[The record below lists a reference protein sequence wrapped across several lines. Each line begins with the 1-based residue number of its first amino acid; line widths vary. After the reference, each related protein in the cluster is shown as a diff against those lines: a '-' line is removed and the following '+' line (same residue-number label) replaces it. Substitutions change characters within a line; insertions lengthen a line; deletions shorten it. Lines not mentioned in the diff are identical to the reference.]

1 MPHKKKLIEVALPL
15 EAINAASKREKS
27 IRHGHP
33 STLHLW
39 WARRPLATCRA
50 VLFAQLVDDPSS
62 HPEEFPTPEAQEKE
76 RQRLFEIIKD
86 LVQWENSNN
95 EDVLNKARAEI
106 KKYTG
111 DNPPPVLDPFA
122 GGGSI
127 PLEAQRLGLE
137 AHAGDLNPVAVLINK
152 ALIEIPPRF
161 AGLPA
166 VNPKSRGA
174 FAAKDVKRKGA
185 AGLAEDVR
193 HYGEWMKEEAFRRIG
208 HLYPKAILPQGGK
221 ATVIAWIWART
232 VKCPNPACGVE
243 MPLVTSYW
251 LSKKKGGNAW
261 LEENISG
268 QGKIGYLV
276 KTGEPN
282 EKQLRKIYAGTAF
295 ISDKGKR
302 AQATFNCPFCKNGIV
317 KGDYIDNE
325 ASEGRMHSMPLAI
338 VAGVKRGREYLPID
352 EREYKLSSESI
363 NAYYYEK
370 QIESKKPNEPCR
382 GTFASNAQG
391 RKYGFSTFGDYFTPR
406 QLTALVTFSDLVR
419 EAQAQAEADAVAA
432 GWEDDGIGLDEG
444 GRGARAYGEAVSVY
458 LAMLL
463 NKLAD
468 LCNSLNGWEPVAQ
481 CPRHL
486 FARQA
491 IPMVWDY
498 AEGNPLGSSSGSWSV
513 LLDNMMRSME
523 SDSFSFIRKVEGRS
537 IQQDASEQ
545 ILTGDYIISTDPPYY
560 DNIGYAD
567 LSDFFYIWLRR
578 SLRTIY
584 PKLFTTMLVPKA
596 KELVA
601 TPYRFGNSREK
612 ARDFFEDGMKRAFSR
627 MREAAAGNIPMTVYY
642 AFKQR
647 EEQDGENETE
657 TASTGWET
665 MLCALLQSGFAITG
679 TWPMR
684 TEMMSRAVAQ
694 GSNALASSIVIVC
707 RPRAENAGTISRR
720 DFYAELRRE
729 LRAGLKAL
737 QSGNV
742 APVDLPQASIGPG
755 MAVFSKYEQVL
766 ETDGSPMTVRAAL
779 ALINRELDAFLSEQ
793 DGDMEAESRFC
804 VTWFEQYGLKE
815 GEFGEADNVARARN
829 ASLDEL
835 VRDGVIFRDGG
846 KVRILRR
853 DELPEKW
860 DAAMENTVFT
870 ATQHLVRAL
879 QSGGGVEEAAA
890 LLADMRPDMGEN
902 AKALAY
908 RLFTLCEKN
917 KMGDEA
923 MHYNALVLSWPDI
936 VRRAG
941 ELRSNKTYEQ
951 TQLI

>member
-39 WARRPLATCRA
+39 WSRKPLATCRA

-62 HPEEFPTPEAQEKE
+62 HPEAFPTPEAQEKE
-76 RQRLFEIIKD
+76 RQRLFEIIED
-86 LVQWENSNN
+86 LVLWENSNN
-95 EDVLNKARAEI
+95 EDVLNKARKEI
-106 KKYTG
+106 RKATG

-174 FAAKDVKRKGA
+174 FASKDVKRKGA

-193 HYGEWMKEEAFRRIG
+193 HYGEWIKEEAFRRIG
-208 HLYPKAILPQGGK
+208 RLYPKAKLPQGGE
-221 ATVIAWIWART
+221 ATVIAWKWVRT
-232 VKCPNPACGVE
+232 VKCPNPACGAE
-243 MPLVTSYW
+243 MPLISSFW
-251 LSKKKGGNAW
+251 LSKKKGKEAW
-261 LEENISG
+261 IDAEILRDK
-268 QGKIGYLV
+268 GKPHVIFKV
-276 KTGEPN
+276 KTGKGEPQ
-282 EKQLRKIYAGTAF
+282 EPPKLSRGAKFRCMVCKQVAPDEHIKDEGAA
-295 ISDKGKR
+295 
-302 AQATFNCPFCKNGIV
+302 
-317 KGDYIDNE
+317 
-325 ASEGRMHSMPLAI
+325 GRMGSRLLAI
-338 VAGVKRGREYLPID
+338 VADGPNGRAYLSPDDKHVKA
-352 EREYKLSSESI
+352 SI
-363 NAYYYEK
+363 
-370 QIESKKPNEPCR
+370 IKKPESCLEENLPYDPKNFW
-382 GTFASNAQG
+382 TIP
-391 RKYGFSTFGDYFTPR
+391 YGLTKFRDLFTPR
-406 QLTALVTFSDLVR
+406 QLTALVTFSDLVC
-419 EAQAQAEADAVAA
+419 EAQAQAEVDAAAA

-444 GRGARAYGEAVSVY
+444 GSGACAYGEAVAVY
-458 LAMLL
+458 LACVI

-468 LCNSLNGWEPVAQ
+468 RCSTICSWDVTRDGVRNT
-481 CPRHL
+481 

-498 AEGNPLGSSSGSWSV
+498 AEANPFSNSSGCW
-513 LLDNMMRSME
+513 DNCVVWVAKCLAYAAPNAGATV
-523 SDSFSFIRKVEGRS
+523 DQCDATVNGKRKGIV
-537 IQQDASEQ
+537 
-545 ILTGDYIISTDPPYY
+545 ISTDPPYY

-578 SLRTIY
+578 SLKNIY
-584 PKLFTTMLVPKA
+584 PGLFATMLVPKA
-596 KELVA
+596 EELVA
-601 TPYRFGNSREK
+601 TPYRFENSREK
-612 ARDFFEDGMKRAFSR
+612 AGAFFEEGMKRAFSR
-627 MREAAAGNIPMTVYY
+627 MREATAKDIPVTVYY

-647 EEQDGENETE
+647 EEQDGENGAE

-665 MLCALLQSGFAITG
+665 MLSALLQSGFSITG

-684 TEMMSRAVAQ
+684 TEMTNRSV
-694 GSNALASSIVIVC
+694 GIGTNALASSIVIVC
-707 RPRAENAGTISRR
+707 RPRAENAGTVSRR
-720 DFYAELRRE
+720 DFNAELRRE
-729 LRAGLKAL
+729 LRVGLKAL
-737 QSGNV
+737 QSGSV

-755 MAVFSKYEQVL
+755 MAVFSKYEKVL

-804 VTWFEQYGLKE
+804 VTWFEQHGLKE
-815 GEFGEADNVARARN
+815 GPYGEADNVARARN
-829 ASLDEL
+829 ARLDEL
-835 VRDGVIFRDGG
+835 VRDGVILRERG
-846 KVRILRR
+846 KVRILRQ
-853 DELPEKW
+853 DELPENW
-860 DAAMENTVFT
+860 NAAMENTVFT

-879 QSGGGVEEAAA
+879 QSGGGIEEAAA

-908 RLFTLCEKN
+908 RLFTLCEK
-917 KMGDEA
+917 KGMGEDA
-923 MHYNALVLSWPDI
+923 MHYNALVLSWPEI
-936 VRRAG
+936 VRKAG
-941 ELRSNKTYEQ
+941 EIRSKPTYEQ